1 MVDYL
6 KIIIPLLVATI
17 AWFANEWRKRRWEE
31 YQRKEDR
38 YQELIKSLR
47 GFHLSTVSAEESKAL
62 KNKFIDQLNLCWMN
76 CPDEVIY
83 KAYGFID
90 SVHTGKKSTD
100 EEKEKALA
108 ELILAI
114 RKDLLSNKVLS
125 KTALTPGDFRVL
137 TST

>member
-1 MVDYL
+1 MY
-6 KIIIPLLVATI
+6 
-17 AWFANEWRKRRWEE
+17 
-31 YQRKEDR
+31 
-38 YQELIKSLR
+38 
-47 GFHLSTVSAEESKAL
+47 
-62 KNKFIDQLNLCWMN
+62 

-90 SVHTGKKSTD
+90 SVHTDKQSSD
-100 EEKEKALA
+100 EEKERALG

-114 RKDLLSNKVLS
+114 RKDLIGNKVLS

>member
-1 MVDYL
+1 MDYL
-6 KIIIPLLVATI
+6 KIIIPLLGAVI

-38 YQELIKSLR
+38 YQELIKALR
-47 GFHLSTVSAEESKAL
+47 GFHVSTVSAEESKAL
-62 KNKFIDQLNLCWMN
+62 KNNFIDQLNLCWMY

-90 SVHTGKKSTD
+90 SVHTDQKSSD
-100 EEKEKALA
+100 EEKQRALG

-114 RKDLLSNKVLS
+114 RKDLIGNKVLS